1 MLYFQNKYFNCF
13 RLWLPYPTE
22 ASLVLSLL
30 SFLLSSPL
38 HQQQQQLA
46 CLINTL
52 SWWCCSSHGP
62 FLMWAVQV
70 AFVMN
75 HSLLMSLD
83 NFKLS
88 INWNESTSFV
98 RLINLFQ
105 LYSFLPEEKKW
116 SVFAQKWERLK
127 LWKVGLWGD
136 RSGMYYLFSFL
147 SWGELSPG

>member
-22 ASLVLSLL
+22 ASLVLSL

-52 SWWCCSSHGP
+52 SWCCCSSHGP

-105 LYSFLPEEKKW
+105 LYSFLPEEKKMV
-116 SVFAQKWERLK
+116 SVCPEMGETQALK
-127 LWKVGLWGD
+127 
-136 RSGMYYLFSFL
+136 SGFMG
-147 SWGELSPG
+147 W